1 MATRIRNRK
10 PYHQWIID
18 HKEEILALPNKERT
32 DYVMNKLKTKLNL
45 DMKRYNVYQLL
56 YRNGLIKHKDEVI
69 VFDTTTKP
77 KSSDELT
84 YEEVV
89 SASEPDTSLSASDA
103 ISGGPVDEQ
112 YLHQRIYEMF
122 GIYCPIEE
130 DDPFGYGE

>member
-32 DYVMNKLKTKLNL
+32 DYVMNKLKTELDL

-56 YRNGLIKHKDEVI
+56 YHNGLIKHKDKVI
-69 VFDTTTKP
+69 VFDATLSATALPTSDTTTE
-77 KSSDELT
+77 SE
-84 YEEVV
+84 
-89 SASEPDTSLSASDA
+89 SEPDA